1 MSKEK
6 FEKILGYLN
15 ESLSLLEKVKEEVG
29 EDKFLILNGMINKTE
44 KAIHRWEFRMRH
56 TNH

>member
-44 KAIHRWEFRMRH
+44 EAIHRWKFRMK
-56 TNH
+56 NANL